1 MRVLN
6 GLMGM
11 PIERITPNT
20 PHQSKIDWK
29 RTFSTTLHIIIIF
42 YLLELEVFL
51 CLYSL
56 YLNLFYI

>member
-29 RTFSTTLHIIIIF
+29 RTFSTTLHII
-42 YLLELEVFL
+42 
-51 CLYSL
+51 
-56 YLNLFYI
+56 YLN